1 MMKAVESTFYLCT
14 APMEIYDP
22 PLDADALAQADC
34 SSTVSFFI
42 YEPDDVPQKVAEIQN
57 NADGTSVV
65 LVGDNWIISCGS
77 DEAVCTRV
85 QGGAGGELM
94 VSTP

>member
-1 MMKAVESTFYLCT
+1 MQKAVESTFYLCT
-14 APMEIYDP
+14 APMAIYDP
-22 PLDADALAQADC
+22 PLDADALGQADC

-42 YEPDDVPQKVAEIQN
+42 YEPDDVPAKVAEIQN
-57 NADGTSVV
+57 DADGASVV

-85 QGGAGGELM
+85 QGGAGGELI